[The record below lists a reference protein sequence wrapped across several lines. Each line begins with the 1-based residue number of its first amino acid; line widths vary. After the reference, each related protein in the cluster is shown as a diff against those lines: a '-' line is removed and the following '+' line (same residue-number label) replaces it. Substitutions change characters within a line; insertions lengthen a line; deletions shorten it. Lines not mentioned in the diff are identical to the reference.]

1 MSFVSNCPR
10 CGSRTFETLQ
20 TYSHCSECLYFVD
33 SWNDMATD
41 HLRTIRECDAALSAM
56 TPVKIEATQKFEQRK
71 SEEPPNEA
79 A

>member
-1 MSFVSNCPR
+1 MSFISNCPR

-33 SWNDMATD
+33 SWNDMATV
-41 HLRTIRECDAALSAM
+41 HLRAIREGDAVLSS
-56 TPVKIEATQKFEQRK
+56 VKPKVQEPTQIEQPEFEG
-71 SEEPPNEA
+71 PPNEA